1 MRRIIFLIACGLITA
16 SAWACTNFLVGKNA
30 STDGSVFI
38 TYNVDSYGRYG
49 HLIYLPH
56 EKHEPGTMRKI
67 YDGDTN
73 HYYGEIPEAEET
85 YAVMGYINEH
95 QLAIMETTFGGR
107 EELVDK
113 NARIDYTSLMRL
125 GLQRACT
132 AREAIRVMTDL
143 VAQYGYASEGETF
156 SIADPNEV
164 WILEMIGKGSERGAN
179 WVAVRIPD
187 DAIACHANHSR
198 IHRISQYA
206 PEDVMTSP
214 GLIEFARSRGY
225 FSGRDADFDFSAA
238 FAPADFGAIRY
249 CETRVWSFYNRFVDG
264 MDAYLDYA
272 DGFHIGK
279 AEPIPLYFKPKR
291 KLSRQ
296 DIFDAMRD
304 HYEGTPFDVQQ
315 DVGMGPGEMPYRPT
329 PLSFEVDGK
338 KYFNE
343 RPISTQQT
351 AESFVAQLRV
361 SMPDAIGGVLWYG
374 QDDPNMVAYV
384 PIYCQNTTVPTCFDV
399 PGADGTHFSWNS
411 SFWVCNWVANM
422 TYPRYNQLF
431 PVVKETRDKL
441 EQLFA
446 KNQESIESQAL
457 ALYTDSTNEA
467 LTMLNEYSVTCAGIM
482 HQTWRQLGERL
493 IVEFNDMTVRPRDE
507 QGEYKMT
514 PDGLPVS
521 PIRPGYPESYRRQIV
536 KETGSRFELPQ

>member
-1 MRRIIFLIACGLITA
+1 MQRIISLITSCLITT

-95 QLAIMETTFGGR
+95 QLSIMETTFGGR

-113 NARIDYTSLMRL
+113 NALIDYTSLMRL

-272 DGFHIGK
+272 DGHHIGK
-279 AEPIPLYFKPKR
+279 AEPMPLYFKPKR

-351 AESFVAQLRV
+351 AESFVAQLRA

-441 EQLFA
+441 EQLFD

>member
-1 MRRIIFLIACGLITA
+1 MQRIISLIACGLITA

-95 QLAIMETTFGGR
+95 QLSIMETTFGGR

-113 NARIDYTSLMRL
+113 NALIDYTSLMRL

-156 SIADPNEV
+156 SIADPNEI
-164 WILEMIGKGSERGAN
+164 WILEMIGKGAERGAN

-249 CETRVWSFYNRFVDG
+249 CETRVWSFYNRFVDS

-279 AEPIPLYFKPKR
+279 AEPMPLYFKPKR

-351 AESFVAQLRV
+351 AESFVAQLRA

-384 PIYCQNTTVPTCFDV
+384 PLYCQNTTVPTCFDV

-457 ALYTDSTNEA
+457 ALYSDSTDEA